1 MAYSV
6 ALKTCKMGRF
16 AATVI
21 NFKVLSIV
29 EKRPF
34 LDECKIICYTSLR
47 EMYPN
52 TELFLIQIQEN
63 TDQK

>member
-1 MAYSV
+1 
-6 ALKTCKMGRF
+6 MGRF

-52 TELFLIQIQEN
+52 TELFLVQIQEN